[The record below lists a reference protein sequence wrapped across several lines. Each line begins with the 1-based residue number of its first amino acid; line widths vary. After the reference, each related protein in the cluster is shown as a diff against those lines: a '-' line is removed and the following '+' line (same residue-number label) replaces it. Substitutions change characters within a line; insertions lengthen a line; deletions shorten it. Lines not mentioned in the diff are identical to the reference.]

1 MLKTSPFRCAAVLAA
16 MLFSLIA
23 SVAPAAADGLG
34 LIRDAEIENT
44 IRAFVTPLFNA
55 AGLDPDAVKV
65 YIIDQNVLNSFV
77 TGGQNIF
84 ITTGLLMRAETA
96 GQVIGVVAHETGHIE
111 HGDLARTAGELAGIQ
126 NEALAAQ
133 ILGILLAI
141 GTGNG
146 GAAAAAAAGG
156 AQIAQRAFL
165 QYSRGQELAAD
176 QAAVKLLDATHQ
188 SARGLLD
195 FFNILDN
202 ETLLVSSHL
211 DPYLQ
216 THPLTPERIA
226 FVRDWVDHSKYS
238 NVPERPDFK
247 RRFDMMRAKL
257 IGFIKP
263 LGQVLGAYPDKDQSL
278 PARYARAIAFYR
290 AGQLQTAL
298 PLADRLIAEQP
309 NNPYFHEVKGQMLF
323 EHGNLA
329 VARTEYEEMVRLA
342 PHEPLLH
349 TELAHVLI
357 ETGDKANNRAALAN
371 LNAALQVDNTNAET
385 WQLAATAYGRDGQM
399 GMSALSNAEYNLLAG
414 RKNDARGQAARA
426 ARLLP
431 RGSPGW
437 LRAQDIEST
446 VRSNPDEDGGDRRGR
461 RGVRFEAGP
470 APASDPFVDPFAN
483 GFPQR

>member
-1 MLKTSPFRCAAVLAA
+1 MWPFRLAA
-16 MLFSLIA
+16 AAAALVFSLVA
-23 SVAPAAADGLG
+23 SVAPALSEGMG
-34 LIRDAEIENT
+34 LIRDSEIEST
-44 IRAFVTPLFNA
+44 IRTFVTPLFNA

-65 YIIDQNVLNSFV
+65 YIIDQNALNSFV

-84 ITTGLLMRAETA
+84 ITTGLLMRAESA

-156 AQIAQRAFL
+156 AQLAQRSFL
-165 QYSRGQELAAD
+165 SYSRGQEASAD

-195 FFNILDN
+195 FFRILDS
-202 ETLLVSSHL
+202 ETLLAGAHL

-226 FVRDWVDHSKYS
+226 FVKNWVAHSNYTD
-238 NVPERPDFK
+238 VPEKPEFK
-247 RRFDMMRAKL
+247 RRFAMMRAKL
-257 IGFIKP
+257 VGFLQP
-263 LGQVLGAYPDKDQSL
+263 LGQVLRAYPDKDQSV
-278 PARYARAIAFYR
+278 AGRYARAIAYYR
-290 AGQLQTAL
+290 AGQLSTAL
-298 PLADRLIAEQP
+298 PLIDRLIAEQP
-309 NNPYFHEVKGQMLF
+309 DNPFFHEVKGQMLF
-323 EHGNLA
+323 EHGKLA
-329 VARTEYEEMVRLA
+329 EAHSEYQDMVRLA
-342 PHEPLLH
+342 PGEPLLR

-357 ETGDKANNRAALAN
+357 ETGDKDNNRKALAN
-371 LNAALQVDNTNAET
+371 LNAALEIDNTNAQT

-399 GMSALSNAEYNLLAG
+399 GMSALSNAEYNLLIG
-414 RKNDARGQAARA
+414 RKGDARGQASRA
-426 ARLLP
+426 ERLLP

-437 LRAQDIEST
+437 LRAQDIENT
-446 VRSNPDEDGGDRRGR
+446 IRADGERRVRPAAAGSGSRCGRALCSSSGG
-461 RGVRFEAGP
+461 AG
-470 APASDPFVDPFAN
+470 AI
-483 GFPQR
+483 

>member
-1 MLKTSPFRCAAVLAA
+1 MRKIWTFRLAA
-16 MLFSLIA
+16 MAAALLVSFVA
-23 SVAPAAADGLG
+23 STAPARAEGMG

-44 IRAFVTPLFNA
+44 IRTFVTPLFSA

-96 GQVIGVVAHETGHIE
+96 GQVIGVIAHETGHIE

-133 ILGILLAI
+133 ILGILLAV
-141 GTGNG
+141 GTGQG
-146 GAAAAAAAGG
+146 GAVAAAAAGG
-156 AQIAQRAFL
+156 AQLAERSFL
-165 QYSRGQELAAD
+165 QFSRSQESAAD

-195 FFNILDN
+195 FFKILDN
-202 ETLLVSSHL
+202 ETLLVSAHL

-226 FVRDWVDHSKYS
+226 FVRDWVAHSPYS
-238 NVPERPDFK
+238 DTPERPDFK
-247 RRFDMMRAKL
+247 HRFDMMRAKL
-257 IGFIKP
+257 IGFIQP
-263 LGQVLGAYPDKDQSL
+263 LGQVLRAYPDKDQSIA
-278 PARYARAIAFYR
+278 ARYARAIAYYR
-290 AGQLQTAL
+290 AGQLSTAL
-298 PLADRLIAEQP
+298 PLIERLIAEQP

-323 EHGNLA
+323 ENGKLPE
-329 VARTEYEEMVRLA
+329 ARSEYEDMVRLA
-342 PHEPLLH
+342 PREPLLH

-357 ETGDKANNRAALAN
+357 EIGDAANNRKALAN
-371 LNAALQVDNTNAET
+371 LDAALKMDTTNAET

-399 GMSALSNAEYNLLAG
+399 GMSALSNAEYNLLIG
-414 RKNDARGQAARA
+414 RKGDARGQAVRA

-437 LRAQDIEST
+437 LRAQDIENT
-446 VRSNPDEDGGDRRGR
+446 VRTGRDDDGDRRG
-461 RGVRFEAGP
+461 
-470 APASDPFVDPFAN
+470 
-483 GFPQR
+483 GFQFQVK